1 MIGVGMRLWLLIGGL
16 AVAAVLVV
24 VIPRL
29 GGDEGHA
36 PRRGHPETLAAAVAL
51 TYARGVQVG
60 ANNIACGTTTR
71 DAARAVACGTA
82 DAHPRACGEVSIP
95 GTRILQFD
103 DSRAMVEVGECRIE
117 LVTDPKIDWAVSSV
131 EAA

>member
-1 MIGVGMRLWLLIGGL
+1 MRLWLLIGGL
-16 AVAAVLVV
+16 VVAAALVV

-36 PRRGHPETLAAAVAL
+36 PERGHPETLPAAVAL

-60 ANNIACGTTTR
+60 AGNVACGTMTR
-71 DAARAVACGTA
+71 DAARAAACGTA
-82 DAHPRACGEVSIP
+82 DAHLPACGEFSIP
-95 GTRILQFD
+95 ETRILHFD
-103 DSRAMVEVGECRIE
+103 DARATVVVGDCRIE

>member
-1 MIGVGMRLWLLIGGL
+1 M
-16 AVAAVLVV
+16 VAAVLVV
-24 VIPRL
+24 VLPRL

-60 ANNIACGTTTR
+60 ATNVACGTMTR

-82 DAHPRACGEVSIP
+82 NARLPACGDFSIP
-95 GTRILQFD
+95 GTRILHFD
-103 DSRAMVEVGECRIE
+103 DSRATIRVGECRIE
-117 LVTDPKIDWAVSSV
+117 LVMDPKIDWAVSKV